1 MASWINSMGEEMSYD
16 CFGSVNFHPKRKG
29 GYVDSADPKEFPY
42 QIGNQNFKSLSE
54 AEGFAKR
61 LASEEHE
68 DVVIKQRVSVVRFPL
83 PDLKV
88 ESLVQA

>member
-1 MASWINSMGEEMSYD
+1 MNYYNDPYICSPTYWSSD
-16 CFGSVNFHPKRKG
+16 VKRRNITDT
-29 GYVDSADPKEFPY
+29 VDPKDYPY
-42 QIGNQNFKSLSE
+42 QIGSVDFKDIGSAE
-54 AEGFAKR
+54 AYAKK

-88 ESLVQA
+88 ESLVLS